1 MATNWYYRR
10 GGRDHGPFTPKQ
22 FKSLAAAGIVQPTD
36 MIRKDGMPE
45 GKWIVGNKVDGLFRG
60 DNQHL
65 PLVPTEP
72 VPPPDSIPEAIE
84 AQIPTR
90 PSDPQA
96 EEEALRGKSKTPL
109 VVAAVVILVA
119 VVAGAAWL
127 LL

>member
-45 GKWIVGNKVDGLFRG
+45 GKWIVGNKVDGLF
-60 DNQHL
+60 
-65 PLVPTEP
+65 PTEP
-72 VPPPDSIPEAIE
+72 IPPPDSIPEALE

-90 PSDPQA
+90 PSDPEA
-96 EEEALRGKSKTPL
+96 EEEAVRGKSKTPL
-109 VVAAVVILVA
+109 LVAAVVILVA